1 MVELSTK
8 NVAYLVASIGAIL
21 WGVFALS
28 DGNTFPLEQL
38 LGLEAGTAELVYAA
52 VGVAGFLSIAYT
64 VAVWDDIDPT
74 VIVVLYLLADL
85 GAVAWGLLYLTDKT
99 PIELLGLD
107 PSGTLAQ
114 GLYLAIAAGGVL
126 SILIALSFMDEDS
139 NTTDASDAL

>member
-8 NVAYLVASIGAIL
+8 NVAYLVSSIGAIL

-28 DGNTFPLEQL
+28 SGSTLPLEQY
-38 LGLEAGTAELVYAA
+38 LGLEASTADLVYAA
-52 VGVAGFLSIAYT
+52 VGAAGFLSVAYT

-74 VIVVLYLLADL
+74 VIVILYLLADL

-126 SILIALSFMDEDS
+126 SILIAMSFMDEDS